1 MFNQRKEPTRWIIDS
16 GTSLNL
22 TKEEKDLDDTKIVN
36 NKIITYPDG
45 KSDKIV
51 KVGTYNGAIKN
62 FDFTLSKV
70 HYVPNIKNNLIS
82 THYLVRNNFTII
94 ILMKI

>member
-1 MFNQRKEPTRWIIDS
+1 MLTLFPKILIFNQKKESTRWIIDS

-62 FDFTLSKV
+62 FDFKLSKV
-70 HYVPNIKNNLIS
+70 H
-82 THYLVRNNFTII
+82 
-94 ILMKI
+94 